1 MPIKIAMSAKNSGQG
16 WLQRR
21 NQMDEESMP
30 TNNAPDPSHAQNIHN
45 SPLLRLRRRGSL
57 VCAHYIAFLFK
68 FACPLSDS
76 ERECEWI
83 FPTLPWVCVLD
94 RGREKAIFSRLG
106 VALAHLH
113 IISRINLLSEVSRL
127 FIAFLAHRSERV
139 AKEAAND
146 RMPIML
152 MRWPTNTNPWRIIT
166 RQIGQLEKMSE
177 RPQENDLD
185 FAGNLRKWVGPDF
198 FSLCGFRTHPLFY
211 NIWRVRVAVAK
222 IRILS

>member
-30 TNNAPDPSHAQNIHN
+30 TYNAPDPSHAQNIHN

-94 RGREKAIFSRLG
+94 SREKRRYSRVWGWHWPTCILS
-106 VALAHLH
+106 AEL
-113 IISRINLLSEVSRL
+113 ISFLRSL
-127 FIAFLAHRSERV
+127 AFLLHFSHIAQSEWLR
-139 AKEAAND
+139 
-146 RMPIML
+146 
-152 MRWPTNTNPWRIIT
+152 
-166 RQIGQLEKMSE
+166 
-177 RPQENDLD
+177 RPQMT
-185 FAGNLRKWVGPDF
+185 ACR
-198 FSLCGFRTHPLFY
+198 LC
-211 NIWRVRVAVAK
+211 
-222 IRILS
+222 